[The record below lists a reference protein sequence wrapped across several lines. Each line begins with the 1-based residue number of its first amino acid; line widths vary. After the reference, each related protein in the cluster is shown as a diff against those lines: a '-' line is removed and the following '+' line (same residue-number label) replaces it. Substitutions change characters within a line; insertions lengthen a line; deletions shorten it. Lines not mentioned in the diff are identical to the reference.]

1 MLFIFLKQ
9 KTAYEMRIS
18 DWSSDVCSSDFSIL
32 NARDD
37 SILGERGLQ
46 LRRKPFLRS
55 ELIARVKTVTE
66 GDHERCVGGNR
77 GRRFRRNLVVRR
89 RRWRLRRSTCGERL
103 AKYNRGTIYQDRA
116 PSGRSHFKGSSPCPT
131 PNDNRRVRR
140 SPPIM

>member
-1 MLFIFLKQ
+1 MAHHIGQALP
-9 KTAYEMRIS
+9 AGGGGVARNA
-18 DWSSDVCSSDFSIL
+18 SIL

-89 RRWRLRRSTCGERL
+89 RRWRLRRST
-103 AKYNRGTIYQDRA
+103 
-116 PSGRSHFKGSSPCPT
+116 RSDEHTSALQPLMR
-131 PNDNRRVRR
+131 N
-140 SPPIM
+140 